1 MSYFILLKDKFLH
14 QLQKLYDERE
24 ILSIFHLYLLEKWN
38 ISKTD
43 VYTKNDKINFL
54 DTEEI
59 EKDIIRLKQGE
70 PVQYIIGKSSFYGF
84 SVLVNPSVLIP
95 RQETEELVNLIISEN
110 QNKENLTILD
120 FGTGSGIIAIALAK
134 NLKNAK
140 VSAVDIS
147 EEALQKASQNAY
159 LNNVSIYFFQF
170 DILHDSFEK
179 HGRKYDIIVS
189 NPPYIPESE
198 RNNLHKNVTD
208 FEPPQALF
216 VPDDDP
222 LVFYRKILE
231 TGKNLLASTGKIYF
245 ETHENF
251 HNEIETLALKMGYLR
266 IRKMKDING
275 KSRFVKCESC
285 K

>member
-1 MSYFILLKDKFLH
+1 MSYFILLKNKFLH

-24 ILSIFHLYLLEKWN
+24 ILSIFHFYLLEKWN

-70 PVQYIIGKSSFYGF
+70 PVQYVTGKSSFYGF

-95 RQETEELVNLIISEN
+95 RQETEELGNLIISEN

-147 EEALQKASQNAY
+147 EEALQIASQNGC
-159 LNNVSIYFFQF
+159 LNNVSIHFFQF
-170 DILHDSFEK
+170 DILQDSFEK
-179 HGRKYDIIVS
+179 LGEKYDIIVS
-189 NPPYIPESE
+189 NPPYIPERE
-198 RNNLHKNVTD
+198 RYNLHKNVTD
-208 FEPPQALF
+208 FEPHQALF

-231 TGKNLLASTGKIYF
+231 IGKNLLSSSGKIYF

-251 HNEIETLALKMGYLR
+251 HNEIETLALKMGYST

-275 KSRFVKCESC
+275 KSRFVKCEM
-285 K
+285 